1 MRLRRHK
8 YGAQPTTVDN
18 IRFASKAEARRY
30 CDLKMLEK
38 AGEISELELQ
48 PRYELLAWPARG
60 DRTRAMVG
68 HYVADFRYRQWPQGI
83 LVVED
88 VKSKP
93 TMTAIYRW
101 KKRHM
106 LAQYGIQITEVS

>member
-1 MRLRRHK
+1 
-8 YGAQPTTVDN
+8 
-18 IRFASKAEARRY
+18 
-30 CDLKMLEK
+30 
-38 AGEISELELQ
+38 
-48 PRYELLAWPARG
+48 
-60 DRTRAMVG
+60 
-68 HYVADFRYRQWPQGI
+68 VADFRYRQGPQGI

-106 LAQYGIQITEVS
+106 LAQYGIQITEVK